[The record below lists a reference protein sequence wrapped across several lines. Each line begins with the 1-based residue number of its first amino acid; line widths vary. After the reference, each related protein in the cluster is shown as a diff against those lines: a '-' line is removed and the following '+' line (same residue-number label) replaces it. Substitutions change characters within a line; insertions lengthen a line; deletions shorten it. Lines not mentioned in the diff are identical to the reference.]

1 VLRRAAAEGSTR
13 RVSRLVLA
21 VALAALCAGC
31 STLGRV
37 GVAPPPPSEAATL
50 TARAEQLARDGQS
63 SAARDLFAR
72 VAGESTRDAVHA
84 RALRGLAQL
93 QIDPRS
99 GIRDYRAAHATFKR
113 LLAEYPG
120 GEWEAEARAC
130 DAILTDLFARERE
143 VVAREREAVARDIE
157 VARVRSE
164 AAKTAA
170 DREAELTR
178 LKSEAAKMA
187 ADLQRLKRIDLNLE
201 RRR

>member
-1 VLRRAAAEGSTR
+1 MLRRAAAQGDTR

-21 VALAALCAGC
+21 VALVALCAGC
-31 STLGRV
+31 STLRRV
-37 GVAPPPPSEAATL
+37 GVAPPPPSEAETL
-50 TARAEQLARDGQS
+50 TVRAEQLARDGQS

-84 RALRGLAQL
+84 RALHGLARL
-93 QIDPRS
+93 QFDPRS

-130 DAILTDLFARERE
+130 DTVLTDLFARERE
-143 VVAREREAVARDIE
+143 VVARDIE
-157 VARVRSE
+157 VARLRSE

-178 LKSEAAKMA
+178 LRNEAAKMA